1 MPIYDYVCEAGHRVE
16 VRHGV
21 HAEGPTVCEVCGRPL
36 RKAVSAPAIVFK
48 GSGWAKV
55 DARKAPA
62 KSSSSSTDGGSADSE
77 KSGGSEK
84 PGDKPASPPAKATGA
99 DTSSPSTDGKSSTS
113 D

>member
-21 HAEGPTVCEVCGRPL
+21 HAEGPQACEVCGRPL

-62 KSSSSSTDGGSADSE
+62 KSSSSSTDGASTESD

-84 PGDKPASPPAKATGA
+84 PGDKPSPLPAKSTGG
-99 DTSSPSTDGKSSTS
+99 DTSSSSTDTKSSTS